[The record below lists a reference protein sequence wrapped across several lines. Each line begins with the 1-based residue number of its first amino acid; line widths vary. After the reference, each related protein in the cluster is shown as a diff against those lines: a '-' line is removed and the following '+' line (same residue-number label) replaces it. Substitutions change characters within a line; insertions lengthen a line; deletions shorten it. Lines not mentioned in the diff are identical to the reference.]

1 MVLVGVVVA
10 SLVALLTSSLPGM
23 SEWPGAHLMK
33 MEEEME
39 LMEVWIGEVQG
50 YDDMSG
56 SHKDLLSV
64 QKRMVIV
71 GWLALVDVQ
80 VKADSMAVALSMQ
93 ELVSALPLVLM
104 AVTTSGWNADPLVTT
119 AATTP
124 FFDPPLVDALV

>member
-1 MVLVGVVVA
+1 MKFKKDIGRMVLVGVVVA

-71 GWLALVDVQ
+71 GWLALVDV
-80 VKADSMAVALSMQ
+80 
-93 ELVSALPLVLM
+93 
-104 AVTTSGWNADPLVTT
+104 
-119 AATTP
+119 
-124 FFDPPLVDALV
+124 